1 MKVEV
6 VFRWW
11 GTVSIMWNLMR
22 HSKNMENRKW
32 GRVGGKESF
41 TSLEIIKGT
50 GRKTEI
56 KKHLTWL
63 SIVAVMYLIY
73 RIFWGA

>member
-1 MKVEV
+1 
-6 VFRWW
+6 
-11 GTVSIMWNLMR
+11 MWNLMR

-32 GRVGGKESF
+32 KRVGGKESF

-50 GRKTEI
+50 WMKTEI

-63 SIVAVMYLIY
+63 CCIVPVMLLIY
-73 RIFWGA
+73 RIFCGYDS